1 MRPTT
6 LQFHP
11 NSFLHWDNYTG
22 SYLSI
27 ISLCLVPVYIVMSV
41 AQLKQSTESL
51 EHHFAVHNE
60 IKKSK
65 VENKTPPPKRPAGN
79 LAGIWDL
86 GSGIWDLGSGI
97 CQFDCCTSEVFFISY
112 FDFVFRVSITSSHIF
127 DGCLLLT
134 SQIATF
140 TIICADYC
148 PLLPNL
154 VASLTS
160 DCRWTT

>member
-27 ISLCLVPVYIVMSV
+27 ISLCLVPVCIVMSV
-41 AQLKQSTESL
+41 AQLKRSTESTISL
-51 EHHFAVHNE
+51 FTT
-60 IKKSK
+60 KSRSQK
-65 VENKTPPPKRPAGN
+65 STPPEKAIGES
-79 LAGIWDL
+79 GIWDL
-86 GSGIWDLGSGI
+86 GSGIWDLGSANSTAA
-97 CQFDCCTSEVFFISY
+97 QAFISY
-112 FDFVFRVSITSSHIF
+112 FVFRVSITSSHIF

-140 TIICADYC
+140 TIICADYW

>member
-86 GSGIWDLGSGI
+86 GSGIWDLGSANSTAAQARCFSSHI
-97 CQFDCCTSEVFFISY
+97 SISY
-112 FDFVFRVSITSSHIF
+112 FVSPSHHLISSMAVYYLHHRLQLSQSFAQIIVPF
-127 DGCLLLT
+127 CL
-134 SQIATF
+134 I
-140 TIICADYC
+140 
-148 PLLPNL
+148 
-154 VASLTS
+154 
-160 DCRWTT
+160 W